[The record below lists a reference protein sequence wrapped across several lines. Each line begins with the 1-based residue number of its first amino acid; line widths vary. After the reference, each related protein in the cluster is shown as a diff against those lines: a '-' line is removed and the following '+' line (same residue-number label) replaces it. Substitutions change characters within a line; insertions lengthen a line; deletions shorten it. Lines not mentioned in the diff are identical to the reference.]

1 MLVQY
6 PYHSSALHFGEQ
18 ECCLCLG
25 DSWHSFRD
33 TILLLMDFWGI
44 GTPSGVGA
52 GEFRW
57 ELHNKIQTYESTISY
72 ELHRTEIF
80 MTSEF
85 INNNITSLTNEER
98 EARWLGWVQN
108 FTTACGTER
117 DFLGLG
123 ITGNFPAYNI
133 VSDGTYMIRSF
144 SNDVYL
150 ALVGGTLVIT
160 QKIAPQDKGKLHGR
174 STDATMQ
181 WTFTNTTSG
190 YAIQNVAQLLFLSI
204 SLTLPMQPV
213 YDITTLADEY
223 PWSIN
228 SVWVYSMDRAI
239 LAYQWVNDLLA
250 MLQLTTLW
258 QVSRPRK
265 LAFCTWRACQ
275 WDHFKGMDTWTIP
288 SYISTH
294 SDPPL

>member
-1 MLVQY
+1 
-6 PYHSSALHFGEQ
+6 
-18 ECCLCLG
+18 
-25 DSWHSFRD
+25 
-33 TILLLMDFWGI
+33 
-44 GTPSGVGA
+44 
-52 GEFRW
+52 
-57 ELHNKIQTYESTISY
+57 
-72 ELHRTEIF
+72 

-190 YAIQNVAQLLFLSI
+190 YAIQNVTQLLFLSI

-223 PWSIN
+223 RTYRTKHQCEFLLAWSIN
-228 SVWVYSMDRAI
+228 SV
-239 LAYQWVNDLLA
+239 
-250 MLQLTTLW
+250 
-258 QVSRPRK
+258 
-265 LAFCTWRACQ
+265 
-275 WDHFKGMDTWTIP
+275 
-288 SYISTH
+288 
-294 SDPPL
+294 